1 LSENKESV
9 HRKVSTLC
17 QISRTGNR
25 VSVRDDVLSGVIQ
38 LMLLFW
44 YVGMSSIELRTDQY
58 EDADELM

>member
-1 LSENKESV
+1 V

-17 QISRTGNR
+17 QISRTGNG

-58 EDADELM
+58 EDTDELMQHNDQE